1 MKTNMNILFIIILS
15 ILFSS
20 IACDN
25 AENNTPIE
33 KDKNISYLKSSLGG
47 CNNKTEENIEQ
58 GEEKNDTTIIQIQQ
72 DTLIIYAGLNYIC
85 CAPFIT
91 DCNITNDS
99 IFMSITDTCS
109 NPYQDCYC
117 RCNCY
122 YTFEYY
128 FNILSNK
135 EYYWRISLI
144 DPREENEILF
154 DEGVING
161 GD

>member
-1 MKTNMNILFIIILS
+1 MKTKIKILFIVLS
-15 ILFSS
+15 ILFSF
-20 IACDN
+20 IACDK

-58 GEEKNDTTIIQIQQ
+58 GEEKNDTTIIQIKQ
-72 DTLIIYAGLNYIC
+72 DTLSIYAGLNYIC

-99 IFMSITDTCS
+99 IFVSITDTCS

-117 RCNCY
+117 RCYCY

-128 FNILSNK
+128 FNNLSDK
-135 EYYWRISLI
+135 QYYWRITLI

-154 DEGVING
+154 DEGVI
-161 GD
+161 DKRI

>member
-1 MKTNMNILFIIILS
+1 MKTNMNILFIVLC

-20 IACDN
+20 VACDK
-25 AENNTPIE
+25 EGSNTPIE
-33 KDKNISYLKSSLGG
+33 KDKNISYLKSTLGG

-72 DTLIIYAGLNYIC
+72 DTLSIYVGLNYIC

-91 DCNITNDS
+91 DCNITNDT
-99 IFMSITDTCS
+99 IFVSITDTCA

-117 RCNCY
+117 RCDCY
-122 YTFEYY
+122 YTFDYY
-128 FNILSNK
+128 FNNLSDK
-135 EYYWRISLI
+135 EYYWRITLI